1 MFFMKANMIT
11 QLETQPLKLFC
22 YQLNMH
28 KIHPIHFGCP
38 NARPWWKVLKITIA
52 NQGSS
57 INKSNSFETKKLACP
72 KE

>member
-1 MFFMKANMIT
+1 
-11 QLETQPLKLFC
+11 
-22 YQLNMH
+22 MH

-38 NARPWWKVLKITIA
+38 SARPWWKVLKITIA

-57 INKSNSFETKKLACP
+57 ISKSNSFETKKLACP

>member
-22 YQLNMH
+22 CQLNMH

-38 NARPWWKVLKITIA
+38 SARPWWKVLKIRIA
-52 NQGSS
+52 NQSS
-57 INKSNSFETKKLACP
+57 STNKSNSFETKKLACP